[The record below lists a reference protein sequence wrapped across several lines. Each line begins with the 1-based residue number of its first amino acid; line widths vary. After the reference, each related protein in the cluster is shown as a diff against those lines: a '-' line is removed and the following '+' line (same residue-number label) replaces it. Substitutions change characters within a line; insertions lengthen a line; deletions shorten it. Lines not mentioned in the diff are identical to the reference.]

1 VTPAESLECRRRFPA
16 RPLRRLG
23 YLAAGGGGAAA
34 GAWLLFGSE
43 PNRLASGEA
52 NLLALIPEVVALLVV
67 VAAVPLLLTV
77 FRRPLLVADHYAL
90 SVRPGSRRTLLL
102 PWAGIAEVVAAT
114 VREEPLLLIRFDTV
128 RARTG
133 DRPGWADR
141 WLLRTGGAATAG
153 YQLAV
158 RMDEFVGKPAEL
170 LAALA
175 GWAPVQVRFT
185 DRLLPPV
192 SE

>member
-1 VTPAESLECRRRFPA
+1 MTPAESLECPRRFPSRA
-16 RPLRRLG
+16 LRRLG

-52 NLLALIPEVVALLVV
+52 NLLALVPEVAALLVV
-67 VAAVPLLLTV
+67 AAAFPLLLAV
-77 FRRPLLVADHYAL
+77 FRRPLIVADHYAL

-102 PWAGIAEVVAAT
+102 PWAGIAEVAAAT
-114 VREEPLLLIRFDTV
+114 VREEPLLLIRFDSV
-128 RARTG
+128 RTRLG
-133 DRPGWADR
+133 DRPGWADQR
-141 WLLRTGGAATAG
+141 LLRTGGAATSG

-158 RMDEFVGKPAEL
+158 RLDEFVGKPAEL

-175 GWAPVQVRFT
+175 AWAPGQVRFT
-185 DRLLPPV
+185 NRLAGWGLG
-192 SE
+192 